1 VEVFIFSGGVRG
13 WAAALFIFFGGG
25 GVGPLLTLGGKVVA
39 KLIDS
44 FFWLPRAESD
54 LAHWWKRLFA
64 MLGQLRPIARAVA
77 GRS

>member
-44 FFWLPRAESD
+44 FFFS
-54 LAHWWKRLFA
+54 
-64 MLGQLRPIARAVA
+64 VA
-77 GRS
+77 TS